1 MAAIKEIN
9 ERYQPGK
16 LFVSEHRYHIIMIIS
31 QLTES
36 EFLCYVFIDAY
47 ISKVI
52 CVAMCKNICVAF
64 LDRCILIEQ

>member
-1 MAAIKEIN
+1 MK
-9 ERYQPGK
+9 YQPGQ
-16 LFVSEHRYHIIMIIS
+16 LYDYDDGYHIIMIIS

>member
-1 MAAIKEIN
+1 MK
-9 ERYQPGK
+9 YQPGQ
-16 LFVSEHRYHIIMIIS
+16 LYDYDDGYHIIMIIS

-52 CVAMCKNICVAF
+52 CVAMCENICVAF